1 MALDSLPPERVAQ
14 KLLDAELAGMR
25 VVRRQARA
33 LGQAATLV
41 AAALAAGG
49 RLIYAGAGTSGR
61 LGALDAAE
69 LGPTF
74 GLGPDRAVALLA
86 GGRAA
91 LSHAVEGAED
101 RAEDAARQLHR
112 LRPGPADV
120 LVAVSA
126 SGVTPYTRAAL
137 DAARSAGARTLL
149 VTCAPDPSHRDLC
162 DLVVGLPVGPELLTG
177 STRLKAGTA
186 TKLALNAISTGA
198 LIQLGAVYEGQ
209 MVALQATNRKLTLRA
224 RRIVSAL
231 CGVPEPAAGRLLA
244 RAGGQVKLA
253 VAMGWIGGSRKK
265 AEAALTDVAGDLRK
279 LKAKLS

>member
-1 MALDSLPPERVAQ
+1 MVQ
-14 KLLDAELAGMR
+14 
-25 VVRRQARA
+25 RQARV
-33 LGQAATLV
+33 LGEAASLV

-61 LGALDAAE
+61 LCALDAAE

-74 GLGPDRAVALLA
+74 GFGPDRAVALLA

-91 LSHAVEGAED
+91 LSRAVEGAED
-101 RAEDAARQLHR
+101 RADDAVRQLRR
-112 LRPGPADV
+112 LRPGPGPADV

-137 DAARSAGARTLL
+137 AAARAAGARTLL
-149 VTCAPDPSHRDLC
+149 VTCAPDPAHRDLC
-162 DLVVGLPVGPELLTG
+162 DLLVGLPVGPELIAG

-198 LIQLGAVYEGQ
+198 MIQLGAVYEGQ
-209 MVALQATNRKLTLRA
+209 MVALQATNRKLSLRA
-224 RRIVSAL
+224 RRIVGAL
-231 CGVPEPAAGRLLA
+231 CAVPEPDAARLLR
-244 RAGGQVKLA
+244 RAGGRVKLA

-265 AEAALTDVAGDLRK
+265 AEAALTEVEGDLRRLRRK
-279 LKAKLS
+279 LTSLR